1 MGLHGCSSVRAYACV
16 RVYVCIS
23 VYVCMRVCVYV
34 HACMYVRVHVCV
46 CACIYVCVYVHACL
60 FAYMCGCSGS
70 RKDSIG
76 NDYGLEYEPGLDD
89 SQECVGGSDGCDTG
103 IRSHTDALCISRRNT
118 MRVDD
123 GIGRCVYVC
132 MRCVCV
138 CAVHVCEC
146 RCVCVYELC
155 AYVCMRCVF
164 VYSVCVQCR

>member
-1 MGLHGCSSVRAYACV
+1 MGLHGCSSVR
-16 RVYVCIS
+16 
-23 VYVCMRVCVYV
+23 VYVCMRVC
-34 HACMYVRVHVCV
+34 ACMCVCMHVCV

-60 FAYMCGCSGS
+60 FAYMCGCLGS

-123 GIGRCVYVC
+123 GIGRCVWLCAVYVC

-138 CAVHVCEC
+138 CVQCM
-146 RCVCVYELC
+146 CVCVYE
-155 AYVCMRCVF
+155 VCVF